1 MCFNFFSVRHG
12 ESVHDPVILK
22 IYLHIALTI
31 FARFLLLISVKYVRY
46 KQLRIHLRIKL
57 II

>member
-1 MCFNFFSVRHG
+1 MCFNFFSLRHG
-12 ESVHDPVILK
+12 ELIDDPVILK

-31 FARFLLLISVKYVRY
+31 FARFLLCISAQYVRY